1 MSAHAR
7 RPVVAVYPGT
17 FDPITLGHEDIVRR
31 ARELFDE
38 VIIAVAIAHH
48 KKTLFSLEERLAMVR
63 ESARQWPGVRA
74 EPFDGL
80 VSHFVQAK
88 GGKAMVRGLRAV
100 TDFDY
105 EFQLAGMNSKLAPEV
120 ETVFLTPSGRYQF
133 VSSTFVREIALLG
146 GDVAQFV
153 SPHVWEKLMARKN
166 AGTKP

>member
-1 MSAHAR
+1 MSRH
-7 RPVVAVYPGT
+7 VIAVYPGT

-48 KKTLFSLEERLAMVR
+48 KKTLFSFEERLAMVQ
-63 ESARQWPGVRA
+63 ESAKQWPGVRA

-80 VSHFVQAK
+80 ISHFVRDK

-105 EFQLAGMNSKLAPEV
+105 EFQLAGMNANLAPEV
-120 ETVFLTPSGRYQF
+120 ESVFLTPSGPYQF

-146 GDVAQFV
+146 GDVQQFV
-153 SPHVWEKLMARKN
+153 SPHVWDKLMTKKN